1 MGSPYAE
8 RMGRLEGC
16 SAGERCLPLQE
27 GVELDRKALPGAY
40 RLAMAKKA

>member
-16 SAGERCLPLQE
+16 SAGERCLPQL
-27 GVELDRKALPGAY
+27 VEKDRHTPAIY
-40 RLAMAKKA
+40 AKLSHDHP